1 MADFTGLVLAGRR
14 GPADDPLVAVRAARH
29 RALVDVEGVPML
41 VRVVRTLRAARSV
54 GRIIVSIDDQAAV
67 RAVPELAALEEEGE
81 LALRASRESPSR
93 SVLDT
98 LESLGAGEKLLV
110 STADHAL
117 LTPEMVDHFAGES
130 ESSDADVNVALVR
143 ASLLRAHF
151 PQSKRTY
158 LWLRDDGYSGANL
171 FAFRS
176 AEARRVAAFWVRA
189 ERFRK
194 RPLRMISVF
203 GPVALLLFAL
213 RRLDLDAALER
224 VSRVVEARV
233 TAVPLPFPEAAID
246 VDHPRDLALATEIL
260 IQRTR
265 SPSAE
270 NRPVAGS

>member
-1 MADFTGLVLAGRR
+1 MATFTGLVLAGRR
-14 GPADDPLVAVRAARH
+14 GPADDPLAEVRAARH
-29 RALVDVEGVPML
+29 RALVEVDGVPML

-67 RAVPELAALEEEGE
+67 RAVPELAALEANGE
-81 LALRASRESPSR
+81 LVLRASRESPSR

-98 LESLGAGEKLLV
+98 LDILGTGEKLLV

-117 LTPEMVDHFAGES
+117 LTPEMVDHFAAES
-130 ESSDADVNVALVR
+130 ENSGADANVALVR

-151 PQSKRTY
+151 PESTRTY
-158 LWLRDDGYSGANL
+158 HWLRDDGYSGANL

-189 ERFRK
+189 ERYRK
-194 RPLRMISVF
+194 RPLRMVSVF

-213 RRLDLDAALER
+213 RRLDLDAALKR
-224 VSRVVEARV
+224 VSRAVGTRI
-233 TAVPLPFPEAAID
+233 TAVRMPFPEAAID
-246 VDHPRDLALATEIL
+246 VDKPSDLALATRIL
-260 IQRTR
+260 AQRTR
-265 SPSAE
+265 SPSAQ

>member
-1 MADFTGLVLAGRR
+1 MALFTGLVLAGRR
-14 GPADDPLVAVRAARH
+14 GPTDDPLFEVRAARH
-29 RALVDVEGVPML
+29 RALVDVDGVPML
-41 VRVVRTLRAARSV
+41 VRVVRTLRAAHSV
-54 GRIIVSIDDQAAV
+54 GRIIVSIDDRAAV
-67 RAVPELAALEEEGE
+67 RAVPELAALEKEGE
-81 LALRASRESPSR
+81 LSLRASRESPSR

-98 LESLGAGEKLLV
+98 LEGLGAGEKLLV

-117 LTPEMVDHFAGES
+117 LTPEMVDHFAAES
-130 ESSDADVNVALVR
+130 EHSDADVNVALVR

-151 PQSKRTY
+151 PESKRTY

-194 RPLRMISVF
+194 RPWRMIGVF

-213 RRLDLDAALER
+213 RRLDLDAALKR
-224 VSRVVEARV
+224 VSRVVGARI
-233 TAVPLPFPEAAID
+233 TAVPMPFPEAAID